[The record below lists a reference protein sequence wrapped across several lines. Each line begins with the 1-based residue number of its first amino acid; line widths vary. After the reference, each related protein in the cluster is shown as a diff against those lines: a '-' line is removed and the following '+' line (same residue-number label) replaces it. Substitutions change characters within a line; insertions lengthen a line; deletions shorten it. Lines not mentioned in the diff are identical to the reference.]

1 MIGVSGFALT
11 VGLNASQL
19 AITVAAPDKFLNKT
33 TGLLGVFNKDLSD
46 DLTPANGAPAL
57 DKSATERK
65 IFTDFGETCELYN
78 HDPLKRNYSVPILVD
93 PEKQLIDLQI
103 VNKQQFVH

>member
-33 TGLLGVFNKDLSD
+33 AGLLGVFNKDPSD

-78 HDPLKRNYSVPILVD
+78 HRPLKRNYSECSISS
-93 PEKQLIDLQI
+93 
-103 VNKQQFVH
+103 

>member
-1 MIGVSGFALT
+1 M
-11 VGLNASQL
+11 GLNASQL
-19 AITVAAPDKFLNKT
+19 AITVAAPDKFLNQT

-78 HDPLKRNYSVPILVD
+78 RDPLKTNYSVPFLVD
-93 PEKQLIDLQI
+93 TERQLIDIQI
-103 VNKQQFVH
+103 VNKHQFVH